1 MDAQTHI
8 KQRQRVKQRQRERAR
23 AGRRSVLIAL
33 ESSPTGCTHLWNDT
47 RFSKDILW
55 NQKVRGKPVY
65 LRVDDRNPLKSKHI
79 ARSFRRSVHSV
90 GTRQATQSQRSRAP
104 ALHDGM
110 ESQAG
115 TSGSCPASPR
125 TQTQTLAVEAW

>member
-79 ARSFRRSVHSV
+79 TRSFRRSVHSV
-90 GTRQATQSQRSRAP
+90 GVKPGHPRNAARSAEIDIALRHLQRRAEILRQDVLGRTIRANLP
-104 ALHDGM
+104 L
-110 ESQAG
+110 
-115 TSGSCPASPR
+115 
-125 TQTQTLAVEAW
+125 